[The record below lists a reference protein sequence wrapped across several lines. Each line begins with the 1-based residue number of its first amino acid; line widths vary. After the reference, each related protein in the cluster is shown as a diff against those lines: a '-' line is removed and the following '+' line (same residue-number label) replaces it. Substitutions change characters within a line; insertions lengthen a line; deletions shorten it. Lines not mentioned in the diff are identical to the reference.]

1 MNNVADNNA
10 PHHAPT
16 LALKAVYAVIHA
28 GKLSFIPRKPVCN
41 TVLFLSFLKAKA
53 NHCVQV
59 CQSASPRRFD
69 TTKV

>member
-16 LALKAVYAVIHA
+16 LALKAVYA

-41 TVLFLSFLKAKA
+41 TVLFVIFESESQPL
-53 NHCVQV
+53 CPGMPIGITPTV
-59 CQSASPRRFD
+59 
-69 TTKV
+69 

>member
-41 TVLFLSFLKAKA
+41 TVLFVIFESESQPL
-53 NHCVQV
+53 CPGMPIGITPTV
-59 CQSASPRRFD
+59 
-69 TTKV
+69 

>member
-16 LALKAVYAVIHA
+16 LALKAVYA